1 MMKILFDLRQYEVS
15 LKRGIGRYMHSLI
28 DSILKNYPE
37 IEISIIKHN
46 ENETP
51 TFSYNN
57 DKVKYYYYDKL
68 ETYKFENKFDYLFVD
83 DFLSLYSY
91 KGFKIKDI
99 NNFFE
104 DLFNQKILANSKRIV
119 CIGHDLVP
127 VLFKAYDKLN
137 YNKYYLQ
144 LETASIFEHIFTNSE
159 TTKKDFIKYL
169 NIDKDKLTTIYGGAD
184 YKFINTNK
192 NYLYS
197 FRNNSIVFISS
208 IDDVRKNIKK
218 LISGF
223 SIAYNKKEIPNDAKL
238 YLCGIYISEETK
250 KDIEFFIEKNNL
262 TKKQIIITG
271 YISDEQLIKLICNS
285 KANFLPSL
293 YEGLGLTILE
303 AYACGTPSFA
313 SNVSSMKELV
323 LEECSFD
330 PYDENDIANAIVKA
344 FNDEELCKKSVEFGK
359 KLLEEKCNFD
369 IVSKKVVEKL
379 KELNKT
385 VIMDKAIFM
394 EYNDIKLFSYTN
406 SHIFSTI
413 HHYSDME
420 SVNNSLADLKK
431 IIKKYHRNNYKIIE
445 NINDINEIFNLLI
458 ENKIYGFKILFSK
471 QM

>member
-1 MMKILFDLRQYEVS
+1 M
-15 LKRGIGRYMHSLI
+15 
-28 DSILKNYPE
+28 
-37 IEISIIKHN
+37 
-46 ENETP
+46 
-51 TFSYNN
+51 
-57 DKVKYYYYDKL
+57 
-68 ETYKFENKFDYLFVD
+68 
-83 DFLSLYSY
+83 
-91 KGFKIKDI
+91 
-99 NNFFE
+99 
-104 DLFNQKILANSKRIV
+104 

-127 VLFKAYDKLN
+127 VLFKAYYKLN
-137 YNKYYLQ
+137 YNKYNLQ

-271 YISDEQLIKLICNS
+271 YISDEQLVKLISNS

-344 FNDEELCKKSVEFGK
+344 FNDE
-359 KLLEEKCNFD
+359 
-369 IVSKKVVEKL
+369 
-379 KELNKT
+379 
-385 VIMDKAIFM
+385 
-394 EYNDIKLFSYTN
+394 
-406 SHIFSTI
+406 
-413 HHYSDME
+413 
-420 SVNNSLADLKK
+420 
-431 IIKKYHRNNYKIIE
+431 
-445 NINDINEIFNLLI
+445 
-458 ENKIYGFKILFSK
+458 
-471 QM
+471 